1 MFLVSG
7 VIHQMKINA
16 QMTDSGLIIHNF
28 EELINELIP
37 FVRKHFKKKLKTKR
51 LKRKYVK
58 EFILLS
64 IENYLSK
71 EMIND

>member
-1 MFLVSG
+1 
-7 VIHQMKINA
+7 MKINA

-28 EELINELIP
+28 EELVNELIP

-64 IENYLSK
+64 IENYLSR

>member
-1 MFLVSG
+1 VFLVSG

-28 EELINELIP
+28 EELVNELIP

-64 IENYLSK
+64 IENYLSR

>member
-28 EELINELIP
+28 EELVNELIP

-64 IENYLSK
+64 IENYLSR